1 LLISSG
7 WDEIFRLNQN
17 QLQKKNKS
25 PVMKFINYL
34 EKVSGV
40 DIMGLTSL
48 LIFFLFFVVM
58 LTWVFK
64 TKKKDFNEVSR
75 IPLDNQH

>member
-1 LLISSG
+1 
-7 WDEIFRLNQN
+7 
-17 QLQKKNKS
+17 
-25 PVMKFINYL
+25 MKFINYL

-58 LTWVFK
+58 LTWVYK
-64 TKKKDFNEVSR
+64 TKKKDYKEVSR